1 MCFAISTALIALLW
15 LYSDYMLEQYALSI
29 STSGNQWAMVA
40 IGWEIIPLIWP
51 VLLMVVVAA
60 SAATFFVMRRHQGSK

>member
-1 MCFAISTALIALLW
+1 MCFAISAALIALLW

-29 STSGNQWAMVA
+29 STSGNQWTMVA

-51 VLLMVVVAA
+51 VLLMAMVAA
-60 SAATFFVMRRHQGSK
+60 SAATFFVMRRLGSK